1 MGEQKVPDN
10 QQSEVFSSQGSRG
23 SVVVTERQAALPLN
37 DQQVRFVAASGDK
50 KLMSIDFKQ
59 DPFADCEALAK
70 RQPPV
75 VKKPL
80 YQGIF
85 RERISKVK
93 KVTVDIYRALSL
105 IKFIEEPDE
114 PDEPEIVD
122 LL

>member
-10 QQSEVFSSQGSRG
+10 QQSEVFNSQGSRG
-23 SVVVTERQAALPLN
+23 SVAVTEGQTALSLN
-37 DQQVRFVAASGDK
+37 DQRVRFVAASGDK

-59 DPFADCEALAK
+59 NPFADCEALVK
-70 RQPPV
+70 EQLPV
-75 VKKPL
+75 AKKPL

-93 KVTVDIYRALSL
+93 KVTVDISRALSL

-114 PDEPEIVD
+114 PEIVD